1 MRYVFAMTFV
11 ATLAAFGSLPSPASA
26 DDAQVAR
33 GRYLVTLSGCS
44 DCHTPA
50 PFSALLT

>member
-1 MRYVFAMTFV
+1 MRYAFAMMVVAALVTFE
-11 ATLAAFGSLPSPASA
+11 SLPSPATA

-44 DCHTPA
+44 DCHTPRG
-50 PFSALLT
+50 PSRRS